1 MTVLLSTKE
10 VARMLNLNE
19 KMIYTLISD
28 KGLPATRV
36 TGKWLFPRH
45 LVEQWIENNT
55 INTPEQPAGKLE
67 QSGLL
72 VFAGSDDILLGR
84 TMNLLR
90 TVHPEIV
97 PAMANLGSLG
107 GLQALRKGACH
118 IATSHLMED
127 GEDEEYNFEHASR
140 ELDMAPA
147 VVNFCHREQ
156 GLLLPKGNPGGIES
170 VADLKQGSITV
181 VNRPESTGTRLLF
194 EQELRKAGIRP
205 ETLSGFDHEVSR
217 HLDVGLEIL
226 SGRAGAGPG
235 IRIVAEQLG
244 LDFLPLRRERFDL
257 LIRKPV
263 FFSKEVQAFLELLTS
278 DQFKEMA
285 TAVPGYDTSQS
296 GKMVYPGRE

>member
-1 MTVLLSTKE
+1 M
-10 VARMLNLNE
+10 
-19 KMIYTLISD
+19 
-28 KGLPATRV
+28 
-36 TGKWLFPRH
+36 
-45 LVEQWIENNT
+45 
-55 INTPEQPAGKLE
+55 
-67 QSGLL
+67 
-72 VFAGSDDILLGR
+72 
-84 TMNLLR
+84 
-90 TVHPEIV
+90 
-97 PAMANLGSLG
+97 
-107 GLQALRKGACH
+107 
-118 IATSHLMED
+118 
-127 GEDEEYNFEHASR
+127 
-140 ELDMAPA
+140 
-147 VVNFCHREQ
+147 
-156 GLLLPKGNPGGIES
+156 
-170 VADLKQGSITV
+170 ADLKQGSITV

-285 TAVPGYDTSQS
+285 S